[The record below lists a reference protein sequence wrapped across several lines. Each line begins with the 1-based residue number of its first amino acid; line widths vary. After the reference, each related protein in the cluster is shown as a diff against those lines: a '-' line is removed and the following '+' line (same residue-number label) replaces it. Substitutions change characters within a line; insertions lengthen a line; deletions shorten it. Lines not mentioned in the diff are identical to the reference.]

1 MSASEWDDFE
11 NTIKKIMREF
21 YEKIEGLKVKL
32 TDQEYKVCLL
42 TRLEFSSTDISNLL
56 GTSQQRVTN
65 IKSSINAKL
74 FHHLTSSLTKYVFY
88 NWLINNILYLCV
100 T

>member
-65 IKSSINAKL
+65 IKSSINGAPDKPCGVGRADANPKL
-74 FHHLTSSLTKYVFY
+74 LLNDT
-88 NWLINNILYLCV
+88 
-100 T
+100 

>member
-74 FHHLTSSLTKYVFY
+74 FHQKGSKSRSASLSA
-88 NWLINNILYLCV
+88 L
-100 T
+100 